1 MQYEARLKRFQAWLA
16 DQGDAYDAI
25 LISDR
30 SNIRYLSG
38 FTGTFAYLI
47 ISKNRAFILT
57 DSRYTLQAR
66 QQSTHFSL
74 VKLERY
80 TPPAS
85 IAKLCEQQGWA
96 VLAFERKDLSFDLYD
111 LSLIHI

>member
-38 FTGTFAYLI
+38 FTGTFAYLV

-66 QQSTHFSL
+66 QQSTHFTL

-85 IAKLCEQQGWA
+85 IAKLCEQQDWS
-96 VLAFERKDLSFDLYD
+96 VLAIAR
-111 LSLIHI
+111 